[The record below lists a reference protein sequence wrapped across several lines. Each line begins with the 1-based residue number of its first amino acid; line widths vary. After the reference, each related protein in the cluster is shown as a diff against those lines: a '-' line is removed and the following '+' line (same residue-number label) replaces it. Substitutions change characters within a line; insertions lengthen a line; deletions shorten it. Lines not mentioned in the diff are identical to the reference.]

1 MNRVSLILAGTF
13 LVVAATLAVT
23 ISTRPLPHENFT
35 AHSAPRT
42 SRPAFSTT
50 PRVSEPHSVASSAPE
65 LSHQAPQPD
74 SSLATLSTPAQ
85 HAPQQAPPSTQESRT
100 TAKNDSHLPRRNP
113 TPSAATNPQF
123 SVKIPTEHPAAQQ
136 LMSMAMRVQAHAN
149 RNLDR
154 LTKQLELSEEQREKL
169 FPILARSSES
179 YDPAMLIS
187 EASAPEASETSE
199 LAIQETLNPEASAT
213 ASALTPETGELAI
226 QEILEPEQQEERID
240 HALTDSLI
248 WQEIIAGLERQ
259 LAEQSP
265 QTTPAEITP
274 PLPEPAPTPPAS
286 SPRHTLL
293 IPTPPTLD

>member
-23 ISTRPLPHENFT
+23 ISTRPLPQENFT
-35 AHSAPRT
+35 VTSAPRT
-42 SRPAFSTT
+42 SRPAFSTAPQVT
-50 PRVSEPHSVASSAPE
+50 EPLSVASSAPE
-65 LSHQAPQPD
+65 LAPQAPQPD

-85 HAPQQAPPSTQESRT
+85 RTPQQAPPTAQESRT
-100 TAKNDSHLPRRNP
+100 TAKNDSRLPRRKP

-123 SVKIPTEHPAAQQ
+123 SVKIPAEHPAAQQ
-136 LMSMAMRVQAHAN
+136 LMPMALRVQANAN

-187 EASAPEASETSE
+187 EASAPEAS
-199 LAIQETLNPEASAT
+199 
-213 ASALTPETGELAI
+213 ALSPETGELAI

-265 QTTPAEITP
+265 QTTPAEIAT

-286 SPRHTLL
+286 SPRRTLS